1 MARGR
6 NRSRIGAWRL
16 LEKLGE
22 GPLGEVYR
30 ARDPRDDRV
39 VAVKVLAPKCVTAS
53 GALER
58 LRSTASDLGRLDHP
72 NLAAHHGLLE
82 EAGAVLLVSEFVPGR
97 PLSTLLQEEGPLDVE
112 RALDRLAPLLDA
124 IEHAHARGVIHGD
137 LKGTNVL
144 VDERRTAKVT
154 DAGIARA
161 LGALRA
167 EPGGD
172 TLETLA
178 YAAPEQLRGEDG
190 DARSDVYALGV
201 LLYELLTARLPFL
214 RHSDYEGSGGRG
226 ERRPPALRSFATD
239 IPPCIDEAVL
249 RALAQRP
256 SERPASTRELR
267 AALGLAGRGA
277 ASLVIPVHH
286 EPVVHRLEVRA
297 APPRAPRRLLGWQ
310 RVAAALAAVGLL
322 VGLNVLLFR
331 ERTAQPAAEASAPG
345 APPPSHGS
353 HR

>member
-58 LRSTASDLGRLDHP
+58 LRSTASELGRLDHP

-112 RALDRLAPLLDA
+112 RALGRLAPLLDA

-144 VDERRTAKVT
+144 VDERGTAKVT

-178 YAAPEQLRGEDG
+178 YAAQEQLRGEDG

-214 RHSDYEGSGGRG
+214 RRSDYEGSGGRG
-226 ERRPPALRSFATD
+226 EQLPPAPRSFATD
-239 IPPCIDEAVL
+239 IPGYIDETVL
-249 RALAQRP
+249 RALARRP
-256 SERPASTRELR
+256 SERPASIQELR
-267 AALGLAGRGA
+267 VALRLAGRGA
-277 ASLVIPVHH
+277 ASQVIPVHH
-286 EPVVHRLEVRA
+286 EPRVHPLEVRA
-297 APPRAPRRLLGWQ
+297 APGRAPRRLLSWQ
-310 RVAAALAAVGLL
+310 RVAAALAAVGLF
-322 VGLNVLLFR
+322 VGLNVLLFG
-331 ERTAQPAAEASAPG
+331 ERPTPPATEASAPG